1 MKVYELISND
11 QRQKLNAF
19 VKRKKPPS
27 KEVFGHKPKNL
38 SRKEIEE
45 LMGVNRD
52 TYKRVKG
59 RVKRKCH

>member
-1 MKVYELISND
+1 MRIYEHLSENE
-11 QRQKLNAF
+11 RKKLNAL

-59 RVKRKCH
+59 RVKKCH

>member
-1 MKVYELISND
+1 MRIYEHLSENE
-11 QRQKLNAF
+11 RNKLNAF
-19 VKRKKPPS
+19 IKRKKPPS
-27 KEVFGHKPKNL
+27 KKVFGHEPKNL

-59 RVKRKCH
+59 RVKRC